1 MELFAVHVADVSLL
15 RSAGGRRVGG
25 VQLAVRHKALGA
37 HGEVLAVAA
46 NGDGALQV
54 GAVDV
59 HLCVPQDAQGLLVG
73 VAVLVACAAG
83 DDAHFRQNSVQKQVS
98 GTGAGAVVPYLQH
111 IGFQVGTAVHKVGLG
126 GIFHVTGQQK
136 AGAAV
141 VDAQHQRGVVGLAVL
156 RYRAQQGNGGAAQRP
171 DGAHGGHFQLQAL
184 LLRILDKIVEAFGA
198 ALGHRA
204 VSVSRRELCH
214 YGGKPAHM
222 VLVGVRAE
230 HILQLLHPLL
240 LQVGDHQTAVV
251 HIAAVVEHEL
261 SVTLHQYAQ
270 RLPYVNEVHLKG
282 LTCPGGGLDDV
293 SAAAGQ
299 AVTGGKPQRQHSG
312 QRQRSQPQEQA
323 AGEQGYFFFFP
334 VFHVAFSF
342 C

>member
-73 VAVLVACAAG
+73 MAVLVARATV
-83 DDAHFRQNSVQKQVS
+83 DDAHFRQNCVLKE
-98 GTGAGAVVPYLQH
+98 GAGAGAGAVVPYLQY

-126 GIFHVTGQQK
+126 GLFHVTGQQK

-171 DGAHGGHFQLQAL
+171 DGAHGGRFQLQAL

-204 VSVSRRELCH
+204 VSVPRRELCH
-214 YGGKPAHM
+214 YGGKPAYM
-222 VLVGVRAE
+222 VLVSVGAE
-230 HILQLLHPLL
+230 HILQMLNPLL

-251 HIAAVVEHEL
+251 YVAAVVEHEL

-270 RLPYVNEVHLKG
+270 RLPYINEVHLKG
-282 LTCPGGGLDDV
+282 LT
-293 SAAAGQ
+293 
-299 AVTGGKPQRQHSG
+299 
-312 QRQRSQPQEQA
+312 
-323 AGEQGYFFFFP
+323 
-334 VFHVAFSF
+334 
-342 C
+342 